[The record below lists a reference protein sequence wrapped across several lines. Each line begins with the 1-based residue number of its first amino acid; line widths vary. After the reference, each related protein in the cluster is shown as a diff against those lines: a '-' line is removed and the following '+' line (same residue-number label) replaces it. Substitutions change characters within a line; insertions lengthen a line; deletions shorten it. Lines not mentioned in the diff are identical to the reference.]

1 MMLELYLTSFTI
13 CLLLTLLL
21 HHRHFENT
29 SRKRIVRRV
38 LGLVSTMLLT
48 GMLLTP
54 TYATTISEYTIPG
67 NPGLWDISP
76 SNATSPSITADTL
89 WFTESGANNIGVLR
103 YNDTVV
109 KEFSVPTLN
118 SQPWGITYVN
128 WPNVAAVFTESYGN
142 KIGIMAANLSRI
154 AEYAVPT
161 SGSGPRK
168 IAFDAYRNC
177 TWFTEY
183 AYGTIGQ
190 FRFSWPTPNA
200 WRASITEY
208 KLQGGSNPIGIA
220 VDPIGPK
227 ATTRYIWVAD
237 FGRKSIVRFYPE
249 DGTFREYSVYPF
261 SPWDVALDA
270 DGMVWFTGQRPGT
283 DENIIG
289 QLNPV
294 RSEKESAAQ
303 SRWALTI
310 IRVPTP
316 NSEVHEIEVDSQG
329 TVWFTEFSDYASK
342 IGRYRPFRNEFAEY
356 SIITPV
362 AKPQGLAITES
373 SGIVNVWFTEYGG
386 RRIGRLRQ
394 PEGPTV
400 STTVYVFSSIV
411 TTSSTVL
418 AVTTSPPIVP
428 AINTVVATTLMP
440 TSTTTVASTT
450 SSTLVDTVSVIRT
463 SPTYWTYTYTF
474 TTSTSFTTTTTTYRL
489 TVASVESTSTTTS
502 VTATYVSTTWE
513 GITLLTTLTVQSLSL
528 FTVSTST
535 TATVTQVSTIYSP
548 TVTVPTTTATGALTT
563 IYSPTVTQTSIVSTA
578 TTTTTTSSATTTTTS
593 VSPTMTLTTT
603 ATATS
608 VFMPLRPCIIA
619 SAAYGSEL
627 APEVQLLRNFR
638 EQNVLST
645 FAGSNFMKVFNQFYY
660 SFSPAIAPTVASTQA
675 VATPVRVLLYPL
687 VGILQVSS
695 AIFNAAGFAPELGV
709 ILAGIFSSALLGAVY
724 LTPVMFGIGYMRKRM
739 KVDRLKTLS
748 SLRRCPEL

>member
-1 MMLELYLTSFTI
+1 MMLELYLAGFTI

-21 HHRHFENT
+21 HHRHFENA

-38 LGLVSTMLLT
+38 LGMVSTMLLT

-67 NPGLWDISP
+67 NPGLWDIS
-76 SNATSPSITADTL
+76 NATDTL
-89 WFTESGANNIGVLR
+89 WFTESGANNVGVLS
-103 YNDTVV
+103 YDGTVRQ
-109 KEFSVPTLN
+109 FSVPTLN

-128 WPNVAAVFTESYGN
+128 WPNAVAVFTESYGN
-142 KIGIMAANLSRI
+142 RIGIMAANLSRI

-168 IAFDAYRNC
+168 IVLDSYRNC

-183 AYGTIGQ
+183 ASGQIGQ
-190 FRFSWPTPNA
+190 FEFPWAPPNA
-200 WRASITEY
+200 WRANITEY

-220 VDPIGPK
+220 VDPLGPK
-227 ATTRYIWVAD
+227 ADQRYIWVAD

-270 DGMVWFTGQRPGT
+270 DGVVWFTGQRPGT
-283 DENIIG
+283 DENVIG
-289 QLNPV
+289 KLNPV
-294 RSEKESAAQ
+294 RIEKQPDPSTP
-303 SRWALTI
+303 RWSLTI

-316 NSEVHEIEVDSQG
+316 NSEVHEIEVDSRG

-342 IGRYRPFRNEFAEY
+342 IGRYLPFRNEFAEY
-356 SIITPV
+356 SIITSV
-362 AKPQGLAITES
+362 AKPQGLAIIES
-373 SGIVNVWFTEYGG
+373 NGIVNVWFTEYGG
-386 RRIGRLRQ
+386 RRIGRVRQ

-400 STTVYVFSSIV
+400 STTVYSFSSIV

-418 AVTTSPPIVP
+418 TVTER
-428 AINTVVATTLMP
+428 
-440 TSTTTVASTT
+440 TSTTVTLNTVFVAATSMPISIVTVASTT

-463 SPTYWTYTYTF
+463 SPTYWTYTYTY

-502 VTATYVSTTWE
+502 ITATHVSTTWE
-513 GITLLTTLTVQSLSL
+513 GITLLTTITVQSLSM
-528 FTVSTST
+528 FTESTST
-535 TATVTQVSTIYSP
+535 TATVTQVSTVYSP
-548 TVTVPTTTATGALTT
+548 TVTLPTTTATGALTT

-593 VSPTMTLTTT
+593 ISPTMTLTTT

-608 VFMPLRPCIIA
+608 VFLPLRPCIIA

-638 EQNVLST
+638 EQNVLPT

-675 VATPVRVLLYPL
+675 VAAPVRVLLYPL
-687 VGILQVSS
+687 ISILQVSS
-695 AIFNAAGFAPELGV
+695 AIFNAAGFAPELAI
-709 ILAGIFSSALLGAVY
+709 ILAGIFSSALLGVVY
-724 LTPVMFGIGYMRKRM
+724 LTPMMFGIGYIRKRM
-739 KVDRLKTLS
+739 KIDRLKTLS
-748 SLRRCPEL
+748 SPRRCPEL